1 MARRRQKRRTH
12 VPDATRQNPA
22 PQNAVT
28 AKTSLSA
35 AMSRTPK
42 TMVIRVGAG
51 EVGSSVTTLVR
62 DVRKMME
69 PYTASRLKVHFSL
82 L

>member
-1 MARRRQKRRTH
+1 MARRRTKRRTH
-12 VPDATRQNPA
+12 AVDVARQNPA

-28 AKTSLSA
+28 AKSSLNA

-42 TMVIRVGAG
+42 TMVIRAGAG

-62 DVRKMME
+62 DVRRMME
-69 PYTASRLKVHFSL
+69 PYTASRLKVRLS
-82 L
+82 